1 MYSFLTNRISG
12 FMFIGFKIK
21 KLREQ
26 KDISQ
31 HLLASELNISQSELS
46 KIENSKTKKID
57 FLLMYRICAFFQ
69 KDFYFFI
76 ENEKQ
81 LHNVEKLEES
91 IDNNKIINL
100 FPDRVIDEIKQLIEE
115 NKQKDELIK
124 TLRKLNTT
132 KGINES

>member
-1 MYSFLTNRISG
+1 
-12 FMFIGFKIK
+12 MFIGFKIK

-26 KDISQ
+26 KDLSQ

-57 FLLMYRICAFFQ
+57 FLLMYKICAYFQ

-76 ENEKQ
+76 ENENQ
-81 LHNVEKLEES
+81 LPNVEKLKGS
-91 IDNNKIINL
+91 INKHEVINH
-100 FPDRVIDEIKQLIEE
+100 FTDKIIDEIKLLIEE

-124 TLRKLNTT
+124 VLREVNI